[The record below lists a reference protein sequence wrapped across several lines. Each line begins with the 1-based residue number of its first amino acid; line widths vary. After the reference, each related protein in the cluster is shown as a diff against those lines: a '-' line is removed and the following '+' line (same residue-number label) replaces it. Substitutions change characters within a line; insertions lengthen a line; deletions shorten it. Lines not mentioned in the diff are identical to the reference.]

1 VLGDVLEGEK
11 KSLEVVVEIEL
22 VDFSAG
28 DAVAATLA
36 EFEERGGVDCALE
49 MQVKLGLGKLA
60 EEAARQSVEGG
71 GHYLL
76 IVDSWGEICEEE
88 LEHHGDTEARR
99 KAGGSARVS
108 LKGLE
113 SSGL

>member
-36 EFEERGGVDCALE
+36 EFEQRGGIDWRLRDEDGVPPWEADGGSCSVVDR
-49 MQVKLGLGKLA
+49 G
-60 EEAARQSVEGG
+60 RRTS
-71 GHYLL
+71 L
-76 IVDSWGEICEEE
+76 IDCRFLGEICEEE